1 MLPRTMCYPHLF
13 IKNSMN
19 LFIRH
24 VRLSRNRIGQSYC
37 LLSMYNLTSG
47 DEEKAS
53 GETGIKK
60 KRDQVEWTL
69 S

>member
-1 MLPRTMCYPHLF
+1 
-13 IKNSMN
+13 
-19 LFIRH
+19 
-24 VRLSRNRIGQSYC
+24 
-37 LLSMYNLTSG
+37 MYNLTSG